1 MKVKLYF
8 LVYYIKVVIIYTSA
22 ITLFEA
28 KVIEF
33 MVMFFFE
40 VARLD
45 ARFGPPILGKLQ
57 CYSTNMHQFVTW
69 TCLNFSTLT

>member
-33 MVMFFFE
+33 MVMFFF
-40 VARLD
+40 
-45 ARFGPPILGKLQ
+45 
-57 CYSTNMHQFVTW
+57 
-69 TCLNFSTLT
+69 